1 MDVWKKIREDGS
13 LGLYTM
19 LGGLGTV
26 VRRGG
31 AMPEFIRLRWRLR
44 QTSADV
50 EVAYEALGRYIASQ
64 LTAGGVTD
72 PSDEEAQRYCRRVEA
87 LRAEERRLQEELAAW
102 TWR

>member
-13 LGLYTM
+13 LGLYTV

-31 AMPEFIRLRWRLR
+31 AMPEFIRLQWRLR

-50 EVAYEALGRYIASQ
+50 EAAYEALGRHIASQ

-72 PSDEEAQRYCRRVEA
+72 PSDEETQRYCRRVEA
-87 LRAEERRLQEELAAW
+87 LRAEERRLQEELAVW